1 MLKHRSDAKNAL
13 FRFRNSDPSDRKKTC
28 MAMGE
33 RREASILTYALGTEF
48 LILTYKSDIEK
59 IIIFI
64 HLYDLY
70 CTHKVPYYYRSRYRK
85 YNNVSTVWVS
95 DC

>member
-1 MLKHRSDAKNAL
+1 
-13 FRFRNSDPSDRKKTC
+13 
-28 MAMGE
+28 MGE

-70 CTHKVPYYYRSRYRK
+70 QYWFCSHKVYTVLEGIGSITMCLRYECLIVNDDK
-85 YNNVSTVWVS
+85 N
-95 DC
+95 